1 MRELYR
7 LDKITVPTMITP
19 HDCIIKEIKKE
30 HDFLIFVFEEDLA
43 LRDSISFYKPTAK
56 SLVIKYH
63 LTDEYDIYYRTRNKL
78 RRRFEYI
85 EVKNEKSLFQSDSAY
100 LSQYVMYHQ
109 VIIKLFKGREYL
121 LFLTAD
127 YAEYDWIE

>member
-1 MRELYR
+1 MREIYR
-7 LDKITVPTMITP
+7 LDEITVPTMITP

-30 HDFLIFVFEEDLA
+30 NDFLIFIFENDLA
-43 LRDSISFYKPTAK
+43 LRDSISFYKPAAK

-63 LTDEYDIYYRTRNKL
+63 LTDEYDIYYHKWNKF

-85 EVKNEKSLFQSDSAY
+85 ELKNEKSLFQSDSAY

-127 YAEYDWIE
+127 HVEYDWIE